1 MDQPLKPRIVISTCI
16 EHEACRFNGQII
28 ADEFIRN
35 LRDLV
40 EFIPVCPEVELGLG
54 TPREPIRIVSKAGDF
69 RLIQPATNS
78 DLTKPMH
85 EFSQKFLTTLTQI
98 DGFILKSRSPSCG
111 PKDVRVYSEKGQPM
125 ANSIGFFAKAVLDKF
140 PHLAVEEEGRLRNF
154 RIREHFLTRIFA
166 VARFRQVKNSGSMK
180 ELVSFQAKNK
190 FIFMAYNQKAM
201 RRLGQIAANSEKKT
215 FSTVTEEYEV
225 ELARVFSR
233 IPHVG
238 SHINVLLHGFG
249 YFSKNLNAEEKA
261 WFLDALEKYRQ
272 KKLPLSALLSVL
284 RAWIARFN
292 EHYLAQQ
299 AYFEPYPESLRE
311 IRDSGKGRDL

>member
-1 MDQPLKPRIVISTCI
+1 
-16 EHEACRFNGQII
+16 
-28 ADEFIRN
+28 
-35 LRDLV
+35 
-40 EFIPVCPEVELGLG
+40 
-54 TPREPIRIVSKAGDF
+54 
-69 RLIQPATNS
+69 
-78 DLTKPMH
+78 
-85 EFSQKFLTTLTQI
+85 
-98 DGFILKSRSPSCG
+98 
-111 PKDVRVYSEKGQPM
+111 
-125 ANSIGFFAKAVLDKF
+125 
-140 PHLAVEEEGRLRNF
+140 
-154 RIREHFLTRIFA
+154 
-166 VARFRQVKNSGSMK
+166 MK

-215 FSTVTEEYEV
+215 FSTVTEEYEA

-233 IPHVG
+233 LPHVG